1 MVKFTAYVPQ
11 DTDIVD
17 RHAKALHQCLVYA
30 DYIGK
35 MARQKCLL
43 VFIADSAGKPVATAE
58 ILPGGK
64 LGQFYADELG
74 RNYNKMKPSADA
86 ENALSKWLK
95 KFNASKIKI
104 KPRKEAA

>member
-1 MVKFTAYVPQ
+1 
-11 DTDIVD
+11 VD
-17 RHAKALHQCLVYA
+17 KHAKALHQCLVYA

-35 MARQKCLL
+35 MARQRCLL

-64 LGQFYADELG
+64 LGQFFADELD
-74 RNYNKMKPSADA
+74 RDYDKMKPSADA
-86 ENALSKWLK
+86 EKALSKWLK
-95 KFNASKIKI
+95 KFEKSKVKI